1 MVNNHSIKGIQS
13 ESKGWL
19 LQHSSHG
26 HCVMVKHCALHV
38 LQILI
43 AFTVVKILF
52 CLHVANFTKSQATM
66 QCLGQSGS
74 ACLRKSNLYAYTSKD
89 WSFLLSYKI
98 YSLHCE
104 TRWFVWNIIPI
115 LYLNCYRRNRNIIST
130 LYSGCS
136 PSVTIE
142 TKPGG

>member
-43 AFTVVKILF
+43 AFKVVKILF
-52 CLHVANFTKSQATM
+52 CLHVANFSKSQATM

-74 ACLRKSNLYAYTSKD
+74 ACLKKSDLHAYTSKD
-89 WSFLLSYKI
+89 WSFLLSYRI
-98 YSLHCE
+98 YSLHCKQGGLYE
-104 TRWFVWNIIPI
+104 TSF
-115 LYLNCYRRNRNIIST
+115 LSST
-130 LYSGCS
+130 QT
-136 PSVTIE
+136 VTIE
-142 TKPGG
+142 TRISFLPFQSVPHLLS